1 MHYSKIFVLHL
12 LLYIYIYSNDEIEKE
27 IRCCIT
33 KGEQTLFAQISCNNL
48 IIMLIIGRTL
58 IFLFAI
64 CSLSVRYLYKEI
76 LVLWAMAWQR
86 KHLQIYSPLPQ
97 CMDRVIQYHSLS
109 IAAELESY
117 SYTSGL
123 KVCHENKKI
132 SKNTGHGKNV
142 WKNMRNFTRYI

>member
-1 MHYSKIFVLHL
+1 MFQRANKFVRPI
-12 LLYIYIYSNDEIEKE
+12 LYITVKSLYFFFYYIYYYIYSNDEIEKE

-76 LVLWAMAWQR
+76 LVL
-86 KHLQIYSPLPQ
+86 
-97 CMDRVIQYHSLS
+97 
-109 IAAELESY
+109 
-117 SYTSGL
+117 
-123 KVCHENKKI
+123 
-132 SKNTGHGKNV
+132 
-142 WKNMRNFTRYI
+142 